1 MDFMKGVSTV
11 SKGAKVGQYKRRQ
24 FEGLGCSDSIGW
36 GFPFLPVFYEKW
48 LREIWW
54 FENILI
60 KVNIK
65 EVGMRNKQEGGSGG
79 TKTCCR
85 QRIGSEACFR
95 SLINII
101 WK

>member
-1 MDFMKGVSTV
+1 
-11 SKGAKVGQYKRRQ
+11 
-24 FEGLGCSDSIGW
+24 
-36 GFPFLPVFYEKW
+36 
-48 LREIWW
+48 
-54 FENILI
+54 
-60 KVNIK
+60 
-65 EVGMRNKQEGGSGG
+65 MRNKQEGGSGG